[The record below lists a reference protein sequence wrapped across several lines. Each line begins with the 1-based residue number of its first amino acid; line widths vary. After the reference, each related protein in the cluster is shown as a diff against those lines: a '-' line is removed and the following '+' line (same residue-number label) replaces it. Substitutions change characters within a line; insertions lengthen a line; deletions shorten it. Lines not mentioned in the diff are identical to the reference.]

1 MPRRLFARRGPNQ
14 SVIDVGFL
22 EDGRALALAVEP
34 PFVSGRELDTGRE
47 WWRFQPATPLPG
59 TSLAILP
66 TGQIRLDY
74 SDQRVYLDAATG
86 RLVGSFLFPEGI
98 PCWSGPVPPPVV
110 FTAEGLVT
118 SGGPTD
124 SLVLAP
130 KLRRAAPCSVSVDGP
145 RLAFHASNG
154 VVHIWDV
161 SQRQELASRPIP
173 DASDLIFTAHGLAV
187 IRSRVIQVFGGPEGD
202 FAVAIPR
209 RGGSGM
215 TRVLGRGNHL
225 SPAGPLI
232 VPARLTS
239 NQAAPGKL
247 RVAD

>member
-1 MPRRLFARRGPNQ
+1 M
-14 SVIDVGFL
+14 
-22 EDGRALALAVEP
+22 
-34 PFVSGRELDTGRE
+34 
-47 WWRFQPATPLPG
+47 
-59 TSLAILP
+59 
-66 TGQIRLDY
+66 
-74 SDQRVYLDAATG
+74 
-86 RLVGSFLFPEGI
+86 
-98 PCWSGPVPPPVV
+98 VP
-110 FTAEGLVT
+110 
-118 SGGPTD
+118 SSGPTD
-124 SLVLAP
+124 SPALAP
-130 KLRRAAPCSVSVDGP
+130 KCGPGAPCSVSGEGKRV
-145 RLAFHASNG
+145 AFQDSNG

-215 TRVLGRGNHL
+215 TRVLGRGNNV
-225 SPAGPLI
+225 SPDGHLI
-232 VPARLTS
+232 VTARLTS